1 MAWGLTSSRSRRTRR
16 AWSGGAGVTDDSA
29 AAAASE
35 SSPFARFTQALSGGI
50 PLRSNDRS
58 NEEEASSSCVR
69 TNRYFALS
77 RWERFLGFL
86 LCCAGASACF
96 AVSFFIG
103 LPLLAIKPRKFA
115 VSLLLT
121 RQLRPLLDRLTENVD
136 HEQVLFMVGF
146 AILSGP
152 VAHAKHLF
160 SAERLPFT
168 AAYFGS
174 LFLTLFFALC
184 VALPSR
190 GAEQE
195 PADDPPRGRHSYFAT
210 LVCGIVQCAAL
221 VFYFVSYFP
230 GGFQTL
236 SFGSRMALRGA
247 GSLLPV

>member
-1 MAWGLTSSRSRRTRR
+1 MAESSFRQNLAGFRW
-16 AWSGGAGVTDDSA
+16 AQGVTDDSA

-58 NEEEASSSCVR
+58 NEEEA
-69 TNRYFALS
+69 YFALS

-115 VSLLLT
+115 VSFSLGS
-121 RQLRPLLDRLTENVD
+121 
-136 HEQVLFMVGF
+136 VLFMVGF

-174 LFLTLFFALC
+174 LFLTLFFAL
-184 VALPSR
+184 V
-190 GAEQE
+190 
-195 PADDPPRGRHSYFAT
+195 RHSYFAT

>member
-1 MAWGLTSSRSRRTRR
+1 MAESSFRQNLAGFRW
-16 AWSGGAGVTDDSA
+16 AQGVTDDST

-58 NEEEASSSCVR
+58 NEEEA
-69 TNRYFALS
+69 YFALS

-115 VSLLLT
+115 VSFSLGS
-121 RQLRPLLDRLTENVD
+121 
-136 HEQVLFMVGF
+136 VLFMVGF

-174 LFLTLFFALC
+174 LFLTLFFAL
-184 VALPSR
+184 V
-190 GAEQE
+190 
-195 PADDPPRGRHSYFAT
+195 RHSYFAT
-210 LVCGIVQCAAL
+210 LICGIVQCAAL

>member
-1 MAWGLTSSRSRRTRR
+1 MAESSFRQNLAGFRW
-16 AWSGGAGVTDDSA
+16 AQGVTDDST

-58 NEEEASSSCVR
+58 NEEEA
-69 TNRYFALS
+69 YFALS

-115 VSLLLT
+115 VSFSLGS
-121 RQLRPLLDRLTENVD
+121 
-136 HEQVLFMVGF
+136 VLFMVGF

-174 LFLTLFFALC
+174 LFLTLFFAL
-184 VALPSR
+184 V
-190 GAEQE
+190 
-195 PADDPPRGRHSYFAT
+195 
-210 LVCGIVQCAAL
+210 
-221 VFYFVSYFP
+221 
-230 GGFQTL
+230 
-236 SFGSRMALRGA
+236 
-247 GSLLPV
+247 